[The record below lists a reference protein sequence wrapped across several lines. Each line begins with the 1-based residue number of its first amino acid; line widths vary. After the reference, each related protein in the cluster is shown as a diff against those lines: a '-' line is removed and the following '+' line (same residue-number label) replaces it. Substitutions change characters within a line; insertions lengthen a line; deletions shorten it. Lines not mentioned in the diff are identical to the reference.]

1 MVDYDVDSL
10 LHVYNVLYFFVSPA
24 QPPAVDLLT
33 MSSGM
38 VYGGLGDYGISQ
50 MTDVDV
56 YDYLPLTEI
65 MQRSVV
71 EPLVSQ

>member
-1 MVDYDVDSL
+1 M
-10 LHVYNVLYFFVSPA
+10 YFFPIG
-24 QPPAVDLLT
+24 QPPCVDLLT

-50 MTDVDV
+50 MTDVGV

-65 MQRSVV
+65 MERSVV